1 MTERQLAR
9 EENAPK
15 KEEAAFIVP
24 IFGALLLLPPLLNL
38 FNTRTLLFG
47 VPLEVLYLF
56 LVWVLLI
63 ACAIVISASMPRAKS
78 QGDERDAAPITSEGE
93 GDGE

>member
-1 MTERQLAR
+1 MPERRLAKD
-9 EENAPK
+9 ENARK
-15 KEEAAFIVP
+15 KEDAVFIVP
-24 IFGALLLLPPLLNL
+24 VLGALFLLPPLLNL

-63 ACAIVISASMPRAKS
+63 ACAIIISAKMPRSRASS
-78 QGDERDAAPITSEGE
+78 QRDAASTESEGK
-93 GDGE
+93 GDGG

>member
-1 MTERQLAR
+1 MPERRLAKD
-9 EENAPK
+9 ENARK
-15 KEEAAFIVP
+15 KEDAVFIVP
-24 IFGALLLLPPLLNL
+24 VLGALFLLPPLLNL

-63 ACAIVISASMPRAKS
+63 ACAIVISAKMPRLRTSS
-78 QGDERDAAPITSEGE
+78 QPDTPSTESEGK
-93 GDGE
+93 GDGG